1 MFVYGRKPK
10 SASDTPSVSEQGPG
24 AAELVEVAPEIAVK
38 ETPDNE
44 VDEPQI

>member
-1 MFVYGRKPK
+1 VFVYGRKPK